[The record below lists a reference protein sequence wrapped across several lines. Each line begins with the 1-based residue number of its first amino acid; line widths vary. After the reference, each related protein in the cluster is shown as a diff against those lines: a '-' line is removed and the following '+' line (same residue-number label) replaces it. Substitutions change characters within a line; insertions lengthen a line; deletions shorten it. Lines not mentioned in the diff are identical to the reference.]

1 MQQRRT
7 VRGFSLLEVLIALV
21 VFSLGLLGLAGMMVL
36 SVKANHTAYLRTQ
49 ASFLAQSMA
58 DRMRTNVGW
67 VTSYAGDYGS
77 DATFTNPCTDGA
89 ACTPEN
95 LVKRDQAVWNRQL
108 LDSLPAAKASI
119 ACDGTRLGGAIH
131 RGTAPFPG
139 LCTFTITWT
148 EASLDRAADGDAA
161 TQTFAW
167 VFQP

>member
-1 MQQRRT
+1 MQQIRSP
-7 VRGFSLLEVLIALV
+7 RGFSLLEVLIALV

-49 ASFLAQSMA
+49 ATFLAQSMA

-67 VTSYAGDYGS
+67 VEDYQGNYGVGV
-77 DATFTNPCTDGA
+77 TVTNPCAAA

-95 LVKRDQAVWNRQL
+95 LVKRDQAVWNQQL
-108 LDSLPAAKASI
+108 LDALPAPTANIGCQGSTP
-119 ACDGTRLGGAIH
+119 GSAIH
-131 RGTAPFPG
+131 RGTAPFDG

-148 EASLDRAADGDAA
+148 EASLDRAADGAPA

>member
-1 MQQRRT
+1 MQQTRT

-49 ASFLAQSMA
+49 ASFVAQSMA
-58 DRMRTNVGW
+58 DRMRTNVGQIK
-67 VTSYAGDYGS
+67 SYEGNYGGE
-77 DATFTNPCTDGA
+77 ATFTNPCTDTT

-95 LVKRDQAVWNRQL
+95 LVKRDQAVWNQQL
-108 LDSLPAAKASI
+108 LDSLPAATASI
-119 ACDGTRLGGAIH
+119 ACDGNSLGGAIH
-131 RGTAPFPG
+131 RGTAPFDG

-148 EASLDRAADGDAA
+148 EASLDRAATGGAA